1 MWLTDKEVK
10 RNLLL
15 FIYMWCCVSF
25 SYYLVGF
32 QIKYIKGNVYTNI
45 MTSSIAD
52 NIGTVA
58 SAVLYTKWGVRSAF
72 QISLALT
79 LLGGSA
85 ILLLHSFP
93 FWMPLFI
100 LLSKM
105 GISSAFNLV
114 FLANADLFPT
124 LFSATAMGICNFF
137 ARLTTIAAPQV
148 AERPEPFPMTLYLLL
163 NVGAVLCV
171 RQLRSQTSTKKV
183 QAKEMRDT
191 YI

>member
-1 MWLTDKEVK
+1 MWMQDLEVR

-25 SYYLVGF
+25 SYYLINF

-52 NIGTVA
+52 NIGTVG
-58 SAVLYTKWGVRSAF
+58 SAVLYTKVGVKSAF

-79 LLGGSA
+79 LIGGAA
-85 ILLLHSFP
+85 ILLLHSFT

-100 LLSKM
+100 LLSKT
-105 GISSAFNLV
+105 GTSSCFNLV

-124 LFSATAMGICNFF
+124 LFSATAMGICNIF
-137 ARLTTIAAPQV
+137 ARLTTIAAP
-148 AERPEPFPMTLYLLL
+148 
-163 NVGAVLCV
+163 
-171 RQLRSQTSTKKV
+171 
-183 QAKEMRDT
+183 
-191 YI
+191 